1 MYHHHPYTVDYGV
14 GSVAPPQFSYDW
26 NYNNYAMSAPNYAG
40 MPLYSS
46 YPGGGR
52 GGVGNQCKYNKGE
65 NNYIFFPFTCNNFK
79 ETTHTLLDKKGRNF
93 SKVTEI
99 LSKKT
104 CIFRL
109 VYWRKVTKF
118 VKMTKILSEIV
129 LSGKI
134 QCNSAGE
141 ISFVSWGWVFQVR

>member
-65 NNYIFFPFTCNNFK
+65 NNYIFFHSP
-79 ETTHTLLDKKGRNF
+79 
-93 SKVTEI
+93 VI
-99 LSKKT
+99 ISKKQHIPYWT
-104 CIFRL
+104 KREEIFR
-109 VYWRKVTKF
+109 K
-118 VKMTKILSEIV
+118 
-129 LSGKI
+129 
-134 QCNSAGE
+134 
-141 ISFVSWGWVFQVR
+141 